1 MKFPL
6 IFIGHGSPMNAIETN
21 QYTESWREIGKS
33 IKEVP
38 RAILMLSAH
47 WITEGKTEI
56 NTTENPDMIY
66 DMYGFPPELY
76 RLTYDCP
83 GSKAIAEAIIDALSP
98 DYSIRENEIHGIDH
112 GAWSTLI
119 HAFPEASVPVIQLSL
134 DYSKSPEW
142 HFEFWKKLST
152 LREQGILIIASG
164 NIVHNLREIDW
175 SNEVQY
181 SWAKEFDTR
190 VEQAILSREYQDL
203 LDFQSWGNISR
214 LAHPSYDHLLPI
226 FPLLWATDEND
237 TAKFFTPE
245 ISMGSLSMRSIVWS

>member
-21 QYTESWREIGKS
+21 QYTDSWREIGKS

-56 NTTENPDMIY
+56 NTTEKPEMIY

-83 GSKAIAEAIIDALSP
+83 GSKSIAEAIIDVLSP
-98 DYSIRENEIHGIDH
+98 DYSIRENEAHGIDH

-119 HAFPEASVPVIQLSL
+119 HAFPEASIPVIQLSL

-142 HFEFWKKLST
+142 HFDFWKKLST

-175 SNEVQY
+175 SNEVQF
-181 SWAKEFDTR
+181 SWAKEFDIK
-190 VEQAILSREYQDL
+190 VEQAIQNREYRDI
-203 LDFQSWGNISR
+203 LDFQNLGKYISTGSSELRSSLAALSTPGCSFWG
-214 LAHPSYDHLLPI
+214 
-226 FPLLWATDEND
+226 W
-237 TAKFFTPE
+237 
-245 ISMGSLSMRSIVWS
+245 

>member
-21 QYTESWREIGKS
+21 QYTDSWREIGKS

-56 NTTENPDMIY
+56 NTTEKPDMIY

-76 RLTYDCP
+76 RIKYDCP
-83 GSKAIAEAIIDALSP
+83 GSKSIAEEIIDVLSP
-98 DYSIRENEIHGIDH
+98 DYSIRENEAHGIDH

-119 HAFPEASVPVIQLSL
+119 HAFPEASIPVIQLSL

-142 HFEFWKKLST
+142 HFEF
-152 LREQGILIIASG
+152 
-164 NIVHNLREIDW
+164 
-175 SNEVQY
+175 
-181 SWAKEFDTR
+181 
-190 VEQAILSREYQDL
+190 
-203 LDFQSWGNISR
+203 
-214 LAHPSYDHLLPI
+214 
-226 FPLLWATDEND
+226 
-237 TAKFFTPE
+237 
-245 ISMGSLSMRSIVWS
+245 